1 MTNEHELF
9 SELRAAR
16 RARGE
21 AMTALKEARTVLKQ
35 CERTIEDIMSEIDTG
50 KAVVNGRPRPLLDA
64 INSAQE
70 PDPPSI
76 ENFGW
81 TSVDLE
87 RVLSAACWAHAM
99 GEHDGV
105 WHTVKATGCDDAKIL
120 EILRAIWPMTPSF
133 QSQPAPGGTIR
144 GGSIPALWMGY
155 ARSPRK
161 LPTLAGLELADRIR
175 RVLEIPRLQAA
186 QEHAIPGS
194 TPARQHALAGGKP
207 RKMTRR
213 SRRPTDDPAG

>member
-21 AMTALKEARTVLKQ
+21 AITALKEARTVLKQ

-50 KAVVNGRPRPLLDA
+50 KAVANSRTRPLLDA
-64 INSAQE
+64 INAAQPS
-70 PDPPSI
+70 PDLPSI
-76 ENFGW
+76 ENVEW
-81 TSVDLE
+81 TSTDLE
-87 RVLSAACWAHAM
+87 RVLAAACHP
-99 GEHDGV
+99 DGV
-105 WHTVKATGCDDAKIL
+105 DPNGIWGDMKRVGCNEAKIL
-120 EILRAIWPMTPSF
+120 EILRAIWPVSPYF
-133 QSQPAPGGTIR
+133 RNVPPPGCTIR

-175 RVLEIPRLQAA
+175 RVLEIPRMQVFQDHTLS
-186 QEHAIPGS
+186 GS
-194 TPARQHALAGGKP
+194 QPAREHALAGGKP

-213 SRRPTDDPAG
+213 SRRPTDDPA